1 MTEIKIAITNNEV
14 VLASYRL
21 DYDVNL
27 ALFFPV
33 LKASILKTIASSVTD
48 LGSFHYEF
56 NQNLDGILITVL
68 EGKRTVS
75 TSLSREDSLFLLKE
89 LMKNGCVFRIFLATP
104 FDTSGNYE

>member
-1 MTEIKIAITNNEV
+1 MTELKIAITNDKT

-21 DYDVNL
+21 DYEVNL

-33 LKASILKTIASSVTD
+33 LKASILKTIASSATD
-48 LGSFHYEF
+48 LNSFHYEI

-75 TSLSREDSLFLLKE
+75 TSLSREESLFLLKKYVE
-89 LMKNGCVFRIFLATP
+89 NGCKIKVFLITP
-104 FDTSGNYE
+104 SNNDHYE